1 MASYERFE
9 DIEEKE
15 YTYEYILQEHGGL
28 IAGLRE
34 RVPSPSP
41 SSFNEI
47 ERITYFSE
55 LEDALVKRV
64 KKHQFKKEEAE
75 KIFELVKFD
84 AERLIDY
91 LLTSERRADEHFDDF
106 ECLYLNPSG
115 ISIFAGYTPE
125 MVLDYYT
132 PEEDEE

>member
-1 MASYERFE
+1 MFLGYERFE
-9 DIEEKE
+9 DIEEKK
-15 YTYEYILQEHGGL
+15 YSYEYILQEHGGL

-34 RVPSPSP
+34 RVPSPS
-41 SSFNEI
+41 SKEI
-47 ERITYFSE
+47 ERIDYFFE

-64 KKHQFKKEEAE
+64 KKHQFEKEEAE

-84 AERLIDY
+84 AERLIKY
-91 LLTSERRADEHFDDF
+91 LLTSKRRADDDFDDF

-115 ISIFAGYTPE
+115 ISIFTGYTPE

-132 PEEDEE
+132 PEEEVD

>member
-1 MASYERFE
+1 MVLDDYERFE
-9 DIEEKE
+9 DIEEKK

-28 IAGLRE
+28 IAALRE
-34 RVPSPSP
+34 RVPSS
-41 SSFNEI
+41 NEI
-47 ERITYFSE
+47 ERIGYFRK
-55 LEDALVKRV
+55 LEDSLVKRV
-64 KKHQFKKEEAE
+64 RKHQFEKEEAE
-75 KIFELVKFD
+75 KIFELVEFD

-132 PEEDEE
+132 PEEEVEA

>member
-1 MASYERFE
+1 MVLDDYERFE
-9 DIEEKE
+9 DIEEKK

-28 IAGLRE
+28 IAALRG
-34 RVPSPSP
+34 RVPSS
-41 SSFNEI
+41 NEI
-47 ERITYFSE
+47 ERISYFRK
-55 LEDALVKRV
+55 LEDSLVKRV
-64 KKHQFKKEEAE
+64 RKHQFEKEEAE
-75 KIFELVKFD
+75 KIFELVEFD

-91 LLTSERRADEHFDDF
+91 LLTSEKRADEHFDDF

-132 PEEDEE
+132 PEEEVEA

>member
-1 MASYERFE
+1 MVLDDYERFE
-9 DIEEKE
+9 DIEEKK

-28 IAGLRE
+28 IAALRE
-34 RVPSPSP
+34 RVPSS
-41 SSFNEI
+41 NEI
-47 ERITYFSE
+47 ERISYFRE
-55 LEDALVKRV
+55 LEDLLVKRV
-64 KKHQFKKEEAE
+64 RKHQFEKEEAE
-75 KIFELVKFD
+75 KIFELVEFD

-132 PEEDEE
+132 PEEDVD